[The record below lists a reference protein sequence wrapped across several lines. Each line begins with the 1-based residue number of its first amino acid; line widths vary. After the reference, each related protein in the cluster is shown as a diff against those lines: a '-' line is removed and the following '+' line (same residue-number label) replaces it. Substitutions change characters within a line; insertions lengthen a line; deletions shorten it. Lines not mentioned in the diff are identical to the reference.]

1 MRMTAAE
8 AARHF
13 RAVLSRVAAGE
24 EIEVVRNGAPVAV
37 ISPPPRPLFAG
48 QPFCDPLAST
58 PSAEESFA
66 ADLHA
71 LRAALEAPR
80 DLWRPAA

>member
-24 EIEVVRNGAPVAV
+24 EIQVVRDGAPIAV
-37 ISPPPRPLFAG
+37 ISPPPRPLFTG
-48 QPFCDPLAST
+48 QLFDEPVAST
-58 PSAEESFA
+58 PNADASFA
-66 ADLHA
+66 EDLHA
-71 LRAALEAPR
+71 LRAELEAPQ
-80 DLWRPAA
+80 DLWRS